1 MDFKLQPGETVKRAR
16 LHEDYGGRQ
25 QGGIGPSR
33 QTPNIFLFS
42 DPRSGH
48 QYGYFDGWGDDGC
61 YHYAGEGQQGDQ
73 TMTQGNLAILNHR
86 EDGRALRLLDGARG
100 EVTYVGEFE
109 LAADNPWYLTDAPM
123 RDSDEIRSVIMFR
136 LTPVGG
142 TQDKRPP
149 LPQTPH
155 DKSELIEVDVE
166 QTHTERTY
174 VNPSREP
181 YQAERRE
188 SKLVQRYQR
197 HLLLQGHT
205 VARHKISPVKELKPL
220 FSDLYD
226 KTVHK
231 LIEAKGTITRE
242 AVRMAVG
249 QLLDYRR
256 FIERDGQRPAL
267 AVLLPSRPRPDLLDY
282 CADLGIE
289 VIWEEGDSF
298 TSTA

>member
-1 MDFKLQPGETVKRAR
+1 MEFTLQPGDTIKRAD
-16 LHEDYGGRQ
+16 LHKTYGGRQ

-33 QTPNIFLFS
+33 VTPNIFLFS
-42 DPRSGH
+42 DPKSGQ

-86 EDGRALRLLDGARG
+86 EDKRALRLMEGSRG

-109 LAADNPWYLTDAPM
+109 LAKDNPWYLDDAPM
-123 RDSDEIRSVIMFR
+123 KDSDEIRSVIMFR
-136 LTPVGG
+136 LVPRGG
-142 TQDKRPP
+142 NIEELPP
-149 LPQTPH
+149 LPETPH
-155 DKSELIEVDVE
+155 DKNEVTEVNIE
-166 QTHTERTY
+166 QTHTERAY

-188 SKLVQRYQR
+188 SKLVQNYQR
-197 HLLLQGHT
+197 YLRLQGHS
-205 VARHKISPVKELKPL
+205 VFRNKISPAKELKPL

-226 KTVHK
+226 KTSHK
-231 LIEAKGTITRE
+231 LIEAKGTVTRE

-249 QLLDYRR
+249 QLFDYRR
-256 FIERDGQRPAL
+256 FIEQDGKRPAL
-267 AVLLPSRPRPDLLDY
+267 AILLPSKPRPDLLDY
-282 CADLGIE
+282 CADLEIE

-298 TSTA
+298 ASTA